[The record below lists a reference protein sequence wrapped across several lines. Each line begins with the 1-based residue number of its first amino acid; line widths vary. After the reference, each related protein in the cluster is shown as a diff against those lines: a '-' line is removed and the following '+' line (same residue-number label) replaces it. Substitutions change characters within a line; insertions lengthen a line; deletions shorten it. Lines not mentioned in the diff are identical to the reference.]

1 MPRLA
6 IVAQCFVVSLA
17 FAAPLAAQEARSVTG
32 VYACEGVSADGRYR
46 AMLELVQHG
55 DQVHARWT
63 FAEGLQVLGIGL
75 VRNGVVAISY
85 SGPVAVGLVV
95 YEVENGAISVGDW
108 ITPASQ
114 GVYREWVL
122 KLPHALRQPQRD
134 EPPSKTTRA
143 PRSGIPI

>member
-1 MPRLA
+1 MPRLP
-6 IVAQCFVVSLA
+6 IVAQCFAVSLA
-17 FAAPLAAQEARSVTG
+17 FAAPLAAQEAESVTG
-32 VYACEGVSADGRYR
+32 VYACEGVSPDGRYR

-55 DQVHARWT
+55 DEVHARST
-63 FAEGLQVLGIGL
+63 FPEGLQVIGIGL
-75 VRNGVVAISY
+75 VRNGVMAISY

-108 ITPASQ
+108 ITQGSQ

-122 KLPHALRQPQRD
+122 KVPYALRERQRD
-134 EPPSKTTRA
+134 EPPSEATRA